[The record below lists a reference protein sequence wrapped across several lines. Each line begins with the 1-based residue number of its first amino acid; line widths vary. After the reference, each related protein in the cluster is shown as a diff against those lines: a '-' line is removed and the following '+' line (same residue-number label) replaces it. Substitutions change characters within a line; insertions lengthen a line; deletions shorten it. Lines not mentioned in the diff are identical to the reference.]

1 MLQNFF
7 KKAFALKGVE
17 LSDEQIGKITS
28 EFEGLL
34 IFKVLADSTKKL
46 EPADMEKIKE
56 YSKKKDYKSV
66 MLLVKSKYQEKEWD
80 ELLKRRLAVLVGD
93 YLENVVGFK
102 R

>member
-1 MLQNFF
+1 MLQKFF

-17 LSDEQIGKITS
+17 FSDEQIEKITS

-34 IFKVLADSTKKL
+34 ILKVLADSSKKL
-46 EPADMEKIKE
+46 EPTDMEKIKE
-56 YSKKKDYKSV
+56 YSKKKDYKAV
-66 MLLVKSKYQEKEWD
+66 MLLVKNKYPEKEWD
-80 ELLKRRLAVLVGD
+80 ELLKKRLAVLVGD